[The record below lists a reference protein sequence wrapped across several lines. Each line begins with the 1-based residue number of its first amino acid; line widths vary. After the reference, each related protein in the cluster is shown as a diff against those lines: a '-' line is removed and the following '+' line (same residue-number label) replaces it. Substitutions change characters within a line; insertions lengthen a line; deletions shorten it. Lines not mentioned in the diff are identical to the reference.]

1 MASTEMENLP
11 GLPLDEKGPVF
22 SQPWEARAFSLACKL
37 LERGVFTPAEWAEQ
51 LGKTI
56 QEAQSAGDPDL
67 GDTYYQHWLKCLE
80 TLTLAKG
87 LATREKL
94 EDEKL
99 AAHEA
104 HQQLHAS
111 LGHHSH

>member
-1 MASTEMENLP
+1 MARREMENLP
-11 GLPLDEKGPVF
+11 GLPLGEKGPVF
-22 SQPWEARAFSLACKL
+22 SEPWEARAFAMACKL
-37 LERGVFTPAEWAEQ
+37 LEQGVFTRSEWAEE
-51 LGKTI
+51 LGRTI
-56 QEAQSAGDPDL
+56 KEAQSAGDPDL

-80 TLTLAKG
+80 TLTLGKG

-94 EDEKL
+94 EAEKL
-99 AAHEA
+99 AAHKA

>member
-1 MASTEMENLP
+1 MASLEMEDLP
-11 GLPLDEKGPVF
+11 GLPLDENGPVF
-22 SQPWEARAFSLACKL
+22 GEPWEARAFAMACKL
-37 LERGVFTPAEWAEQ
+37 LEQGVFTSHEWAEE
-51 LGKTI
+51 LGRTI
-56 QEAQSAGDPDL
+56 REAQSAGDPDL

-80 TLTLAKG
+80 TLMLAKG

-94 EDEKL
+94 EQEKL